1 MDIYISYLL
10 ILNGYVMTFAKF
22 KVTLNNLTNSAKLY
36 NASLFRSRMLSVGAS
51 VKTNG
56 PLIADI
62 PMRSWALID
71 GGLEADV

>member
-1 MDIYISYLL
+1 
-10 ILNGYVMTFAKF
+10 MTFAK
-22 KVTLNNLTNSAKLY
+22 LNNLTNSAKLY